1 MTEPQR
7 KMNRV
12 RVWLSE
18 QQEKLR
24 FRKIMTAVIDVEMS
38 SRTGKPERY
47 YYEFYENGHGKRRI
61 NVNGSVEAGEYRAW
75 LYNSFWA
82 YAEDW
87 KNHELSTEQLRDIID
102 AGVKENHAST
112 V

>member
-1 MTEPQR
+1 MTEQR

-24 FRKIMTAVIDVEMS
+24 FRKIMTAVIDVECS
-38 SRTGKPERY
+38 SQTGKPERY

-61 NVNGSVEAGEYRAW
+61 NVNGSAEAAEYKAW
-75 LYNSFWA
+75 LFNSFWA

-87 KNHELSTEQLRDIID
+87 KNHEISTEDLREIID
-102 AGVKENHAST
+102 NGVKEYQNAT